1 MDEPESESPAS
12 ILASVRAQEAQFELL
27 SRALEEERRHVTAQ
41 LDRVWV
47 TPQEATTPLSN
58 GTLTR
63 RQQNGRVIHST
74 EGHRKKYPDTNS
86 AQDHSPFVYSPVRME
101 GHGLPADEN
110 YVLDD
115 EPSYLSYSMS
125 EEPRHTEIPIKP
137 SVGYSQTLDRPYR
150 DVVGGSG
157 AYTTVPRNYHFRG
170 PGTEPVQMI
179 PPSQHPGY
187 SSLSRPNNRYRT
199 VEPYRG
205 PGYGP
210 QPQVRGAGFGGSQS
224 DLLTARYGSE
234 DAYGLEDDRRSLGG
248 YVDGPDYSTTGRRA
262 ANGGDQRRRLRSYED
277 PLSDHYGSS
286 LPQSGSLSSLG
297 PAPLTVAPSG
307 PWRQPELP
315 EVLAMLSYTLDAVR
329 LNAAAYL
336 QHLSYRNEEVKK
348 EVCRLRGIPPLIS
361 LLEDPRAPVRLAA
374 CGALKN
380 LSYGPAKENKMAV
393 KNCDGV
399 PALARL
405 LRRRGE
411 GREGRDMAECVTGT
425 LWNLSSLDSIK
436 MELVDQALYTLTQ
449 EVLVPYSGWQKDG
462 GAVNAEEG
470 KSRHIEWEPALVNT
484 TGCLRNI
491 SSERS
496 EARRKMRE
504 CEGLVDSVVHILRSE
519 VGHGQAESKLVEN
532 VVCLLRNLSYHIH
545 REIPQAEK
553 YQENPQSVNSEPQN
567 PSCFGVRRGKGK
579 KTSED
584 PADTVDFPK
593 RTAPAVGYELLFQ
606 PEIVRL
612 YVSLVKLSSTPAVLE
627 AAAGAIQNLCA
638 GSWIYGR
645 CIRAAVRQEKGLS
658 SLADHLSHENERVVR
673 AVCGALRNLCG
684 DSRNRELI
692 GKHALSSLVA
702 RLPSSHSSAISEDTT
717 VAVLGTIQEVITGNL
732 EAAKKLR
739 ESQGIERLVLINKGG
754 GRSDRETR
762 AAGLCLQT
770 VWGFKELR
778 RPLEKEGWKKNDFQV
793 SLAGSKR
800 APGFDDSTLPL
811 IDRTQRND
819 KKTENVDI
827 PLNDIRPDPYSH
839 NGDHG
844 NRHLNRSVDLSELQP
859 LKERSLS
866 AGGSLDLGDAEDRP
880 V

>member
-63 RQQNGRVIHST
+63 FQQNRRVTDST
-74 EGHRKKYPDTNS
+74 EGQRKKYPDIK
-86 AQDHSPFVYSPVRME
+86 AIQDHSPCVYSSVRME
-101 GHGLPADEN
+101 NNGRTADEN

-115 EPSYLSYSMS
+115 EPLYLSYSMS
-125 EEPRHTEIPIKP
+125 EEPRHMDIPIKP

-150 DVVGGSG
+150 DAVVAGG

-170 PGTEPVQMI
+170 PGTEPLPVI
-179 PPSQHPGY
+179 LPPQHPGY
-187 SSLSRPNNRYRT
+187 SSLSRPNNRYHT
-199 VEPYRG
+199 LEPYRG

-248 YVDGPDYSTTGRRA
+248 YVDGPDYSTTGRRT
-262 ANGGDQRRRLRSYED
+262 ANGDQRRRLRSYED

-297 PAPLTVAPSG
+297 PASLTVAPSG

-380 LSYGPAKENKMAV
+380 LSYGPAKENKLAV

-399 PALARL
+399 PALARQ

-411 GREGRDMAECVTGT
+411 GQEGREMAECVTGT

-436 MELVDQALYTLTQ
+436 MELVDQALYTLIQ
-449 EVLVPYSGWQKDG
+449 EILVPYSGWQKDG

-470 KSRHIEWEPALVNT
+470 KTQHIEWEPALVNT

-504 CEGLVDSVVHILRSE
+504 SEGLVDSVVHILRSE
-519 VGHGQAESKLVEN
+519 VGHGQTDSKLVEN

-553 YQENPQSVNSEPQN
+553 YQENHLTENTEPQN

-579 KTSED
+579 KISD
-584 PADTVDFPK
+584 DSADSVEFPK
-593 RTAPAVGYELLFQ
+593 RTTPAVGYELLFQ
-606 PEIVRL
+606 PEMVRL
-612 YVSLVKLSSTPAVLE
+612 YVSLVKLSRTPAVLE

-638 GSWIYGR
+638 GCWIYGR

-658 SLADHLSHENERVVR
+658 SLADHLSHESERVVR
-673 AVCGALRNLCG
+673 AICGALRNLCG

-692 GKHALSSLVA
+692 GKHALSNLVA
-702 RLPSSHSSAISEDTT
+702 RLPSSQSPVVSEDTT
-717 VAVLGTIQEVITGNL
+717 VAILSTIQEVITGNL
-732 EAAKKLR
+732 EASKKLR

-754 GRSDRETR
+754 GRSDREIR
-762 AAGLCLQT
+762 GAGLCLQT

-778 RPLEKEGWKKNDFQV
+778 RPLEKEGWKRSDFQV
-793 SLAGSKR
+793 SFAGSKR

-811 IDRTQRND
+811 IDRAQR
-819 KKTENVDI
+819 I
-827 PLNDIRPDPYSH
+827 DPYSH

-844 NRHLNRSVDLSELQP
+844 SHHLNRSKNLSELEP
-859 LKERSLS
+859 LKARSLS
-866 AGGSLDLGDAEDRP
+866 AGGSLDLGDAEDQP

>member
-1 MDEPESESPAS
+1 MDEPESDSPAS

-27 SRALEEERRHVTAQ
+27 SRALEEERRHVSAQ

-47 TPQEATTPLSN
+47 TTQEAPPPLAN

-63 RQQNGRVIHST
+63 RQQDRPPVI
-74 EGHRKKYPDTNS
+74 
-86 AQDHSPFVYSPVRME
+86 YSSVRME
-101 GHGLPADEN
+101 GHQLLSDEGHI
-110 YVLDD
+110 LDD
-115 EPSYLSYSMS
+115 EPSYLSYSLPD
-125 EEPRHTEIPIKP
+125 EPRRADIPIKAA
-137 SVGYSQTLDRPYR
+137 VGYSQTLDRPYR
-150 DVVGGSG
+150 EGVGGVN

-170 PGTEPVQMI
+170 PGVEPVTVVQ
-179 PPSQHPGY
+179 PQNPGY
-187 SSLSRPNNRYRT
+187 SSLSRPNQRYRT
-199 VEPYRG
+199 MEPYRG

-210 QPQVRGAGFGGSQS
+210 QPQVRGGGFGGSQS
-224 DLLTARYGSE
+224 DLLAGRVYGSE
-234 DAYGLEDDRRSLGG
+234 DTYGIEDDRRSLGA
-248 YVDGPDYSTTGRRA
+248 YVDGPDYSTAGRS
-262 ANGGDQRRRLRSYED
+262 GDPRRRLRSYED
-277 PLSDHYGSS
+277 PLSDLFNSS
-286 LPQSGSLSSLG
+286 LPASGSLSSLG
-297 PAPLTVAPSG
+297 PPPMTLVPNSG
-307 PWRQPELP
+307 TWRQPELP

-361 LLEDPRAPVRLAA
+361 LLEDLRPAVRLAA

-380 LSYGPAKENKMAV
+380 LSYGPARENKMAV

-411 GREGRDMAECVTGT
+411 GREGRELAECVTGT

-436 MELVDQALYTLTQ
+436 MELVDQALNTLTQ
-449 EVLVPYSGWQKDG
+449 EVLVPHSGWKQDG
-462 GAVNAEEG
+462 IQDGDNG
-470 KSRHIEWEPALVNT
+470 KSRHVEWESALVNT

-504 CEGLVDSVVHILRSE
+504 CEGLVDSIVHILRSE
-519 VGHGQAESKLVEN
+519 VGHGQVDSKLVEN

-553 YQENPQSVNSEPQN
+553 YLETPQNITAEPQN

-579 KTSED
+579 KSLEETA
-584 PADTVDFPK
+584 ADTVDFPK
-593 RTAPAVGYELLFQ
+593 RTTPAQGYELLFQ
-606 PEIVRL
+606 PEILRL
-612 YVSLVKLSSTPAVLE
+612 YVSLVKLSHTPAILE
-627 AAAGAIQNLCA
+627 AAAGSLQNLCA
-638 GSWIYGR
+638 GNWTYGR

-658 SLADHLSHENERVVR
+658 SLADHLTHESERVVR

-684 DSRNRELI
+684 DNRNQELI
-692 GKHALSSLVA
+692 GKHALSSLIV
-702 RLPSSHSSAISEDTT
+702 RLPSSSPHLPALSEDTT
-717 VAVLGTIQEVITGNL
+717 VSILNTIQEVITGNL

-754 GRSDRETR
+754 GRSDREIR

-770 VWGFKELR
+770 VWGYKELR
-778 RPLEKEGWKKNDFQV
+778 RPLEKEGWKKTDFQV
-793 SLAGSKR
+793 SLTGTQR
-800 APGFDDSTLPL
+800 TQGYDDSTLPL
-811 IDRTQRND
+811 IDRSQKN
-819 KKTENVDI
+819 NQ
-827 PLNDIRPDPYSH
+827 YFH
-839 NGDHG
+839 NGD
-844 NRHLNRSVDLSELQP
+844 NSTRHLNRSGDVAELEP
-859 LKERSLS
+859 LKDRSLS
-866 AGGSLDLGDAEDRP
+866 AGGSLDLGDAEDQP

>member
-1 MDEPESESPAS
+1 MDESESPAS

-47 TPQEATTPLSN
+47 TPQEATSTIAN

-63 RQQNGRVIHST
+63 RQQNGRVVHPQ
-74 EGHRKKYPDTNS
+74 EGQRKKYTEIYTS
-86 AQDHSPFVYSPVRME
+86 QDHSPVYSPARMDNH
-101 GHGLPADEN
+101 GHLVDET
-110 YVLDD
+110 YPLDGD
-115 EPSYLSYSMS
+115 PSYLSYSIS
-125 EEPRHTEIPIKP
+125 DEPRHSDNPLKP
-137 SVGYSQTLDRPYR
+137 SVVYSQTLDRPYR
-150 DVVGGSG
+150 DVSGGVSS
-157 AYTTVPRNYHFRG
+157 YTTVPRNYHFRG
-170 PGTEPVQMI
+170 PGTESVQMVQ
-179 PPSQHPGY
+179 PQQHPGY

-199 VEPYRG
+199 VESYRG
-205 PGYGP
+205 PGYGA

-224 DLLTARYGSE
+224 DLLSVRYTSE
-234 DAYGLEDDRRSLGG
+234 DTYGLEDDRRSLGG
-248 YVDGPDYSTTGRRA
+248 YVDGPDYSTAGRR
-262 ANGGDQRRRLRSYED
+262 GPSTTDPRRRLRSYED

-297 PAPLTVAPSG
+297 PAPLTVVPSG

-336 QHLSYRNEEVKK
+336 QHLSYRNEDVKK

-361 LLEDPRAPVRLAA
+361 LLEDARAPVRLAA

-380 LSYGPAKENKMAV
+380 LSYGPARENKMAV

-405 LRRRGE
+405 LRRRGDGQE
-411 GREGRDMAECVTGT
+411 GREMAECVTGT

-449 EVLVPYSGWQKDG
+449 EILVPYSGWQKEG
-462 GAVNAEEG
+462 GAVNSEDG
-470 KSRHIEWEPALVNT
+470 KSQHIEWEPALINT

-504 CEGLVDSVVHILRSE
+504 CEGLVDSVVHVLRSE
-519 VGHGQAESKLVEN
+519 VGHGHVDSKLVEN
-532 VVCLLRNLSYHIH
+532 AVCLLRNLSYHIH

-553 YQENPQSVNSEPQN
+553 YQETPQATNTEPQN

-579 KTSED
+579 KTSEETPD
-584 PADTVDFPK
+584 SVDFPK
-593 RTAPAVGYELLFQ
+593 RTAPAKGYELLFQ
-606 PEIVRL
+606 PEVVRL
-612 YVSLVKLSSTPAVLE
+612 YISLVKLSNTPAILE

-638 GSWIYGR
+638 GNWTYGR
-645 CIRAAVRQEKGLS
+645 CIRAAVRLEKGLS
-658 SLADHLSHENERVVR
+658 SLADHLTHENERVVR

-684 DSRNRELI
+684 DNRNRELI

-702 RLPSSHSSAISEDTT
+702 RLPSSSPQLNKVSENTT

-754 GRSDRETR
+754 GRSDREIR

-770 VWGFKELR
+770 VWSFKELR
-778 RPLEKEGWKKNDFQV
+778 RPLEKEGWKKSDFQV
-793 SLAGSKR
+793 SFTGASQ
-800 APGFDDSTLPL
+800 PQQYDDSTLPL
-811 IDRTQRND
+811 IDRSQKID
-819 KKTENVDI
+819 KISEGVDI
-827 PLNDIRPDPYSH
+827 PMSDIRTEPF
-839 NGDHG
+839 NGG
-844 NRHLNRSVDLSELQP
+844 NNTRHLSRSGDLSELEP

-866 AGGSLDLGDAEDRP
+866 TGGSLDLGDAEDQP

>member
-1 MDEPESESPAS
+1 MDEPETDSPAS

-47 TPQEATTPLSN
+47 TPQDAASTLSN

-63 RQQNGRVIHST
+63 RQQNGRVVQPQ
-74 EGHRKKYPDTNS
+74 EGHWKNYS
-86 AQDHSPFVYSPVRME
+86 ELHSSQDRSPVYSPGRMDN
-101 GHGLPADEN
+101 HGRPDET
-110 YVLDD
+110 YPLDD
-115 EPSYLSYSMS
+115 DPSYMSYSMS
-125 EEPRHTEIPIKP
+125 EEPRHGEVPIKP

-150 DVVGGSG
+150 DIGGG
-157 AYTTVPRNYHFRG
+157 GVNAYTTVPRNYHFRG
-170 PGTEPVQMI
+170 PGAEPIQMVQ
-179 PPSQHPGY
+179 PQQHPGY

-210 QPQVRGAGFGGSQS
+210 QPQVRGPGFGGSQS
-224 DLLTARYGSE
+224 DLLSARYVSE

-248 YVDGPDYSTTGRRA
+248 YVDGPDYSTAGRRGP
-262 ANGGDQRRRLRSYED
+262 NGTDPRRRLRSYED
-277 PLSDHYGSS
+277 QLADHYGSS
-286 LPQSGSLSSLG
+286 LPPSGSLSSLG

-307 PWRQPELP
+307 PWRQPELS
-315 EVLAMLSYTLDAVR
+315 EVIAMLSYTLDAVR

-336 QHLSYRNEEVKK
+336 QHLSYRNEDVKK

-380 LSYGPAKENKMAV
+380 LSYGPARENKMAV

-399 PALARL
+399 PALGRL

-411 GREGRDMAECVTGT
+411 GREGREMAECVTGT

-449 EVLVPYSGWQKDG
+449 EILVPFSGWHKEG
-462 GAVNAEEG
+462 GAINSEDG
-470 KSRHIEWEPALVNT
+470 KSQHIEWEPALINT

-504 CEGLVDSVVHILRSE
+504 CEGLVDSVVYILRSE
-519 VGHGQAESKLVEN
+519 VGHGQVDSKLVEN
-532 VVCLLRNLSYHIH
+532 SVCLLRNLSYHIH

-553 YQENPQSVNSEPQN
+553 YQENPQTTTAEQQN
-567 PSCFGVRRGKGK
+567 PSCFGVRRGK
-579 KTSED
+579 KTSSEET
-584 PADTVDFPK
+584 ADTVDFPK
-593 RTAPAVGYELLFQ
+593 RTTPAQGYELLFQ

-612 YVSLVKLSSTPAVLE
+612 YVSLVKLSRTPTVLE
-627 AAAGAIQNLCA
+627 AAAGALQNLCA
-638 GSWIYGR
+638 GNWTYGR

-658 SLADHLSHENERVVR
+658 SLADHLTHENERVVR

-684 DSRNRELI
+684 DNRNRELI

-702 RLPSSHSSAISEDTT
+702 RLPSSSPQAPTVSEETT
-717 VAVLGTIQEVITGNL
+717 VAILGTIQEVITGNL

-754 GRSDRETR
+754 GRSEREIR
-762 AAGLCLQT
+762 AAGFCLQT
-770 VWGFKELR
+770 IWGFKELR
-778 RPLEKEGWKKNDFQV
+778 RPLEKEGWKKSDFQV
-793 SLAGSKR
+793 SLTGPVRSQAY
-800 APGFDDSTLPL
+800 DDSTLPL
-811 IDRTQRND
+811 IDRSQRND
-819 KKTENVDI
+819 KDKGIDI
-827 PLNDIRPDPYSH
+827 PMNDIRSEPYPH
-839 NGDHG
+839 NGD
-844 NRHLNRSVDLSELQP
+844 NSTRHLNPSGDLSELEP

-866 AGGSLDLGDAEDRP
+866 AEGSLDLGDVEDQP

>member
-63 RQQNGRVIHST
+63 RQQNGRIVHSV
-74 EGHRKKYPDTNS
+74 EGQKKKYPNINS
-86 AQDHSPFVYSPVRME
+86 TKDHSPFVYSPVRME

-110 YVLDD
+110 YGLDD
-115 EPSYLSYSMS
+115 EHSYLSYNMS
-125 EEPRHTEIPIKP
+125 EDPRHVDIPIKP

-150 DVVGGSG
+150 DVVGGNG

-170 PGTEPVQMI
+170 PGTEPMQMI

-187 SSLSRPNNRYRT
+187 SSLSRPNNRYRP

-224 DLLTARYGSE
+224 DLLNVRYGSE

-248 YVDGPDYSTTGRRA
+248 YVDGPDYSTAGRRA
-262 ANGGDQRRRLRSYED
+262 ANGVDPRRRLRSYED

-286 LPQSGSLSSLG
+286 LPQSVSLSSLG

-380 LSYGPAKENKMAV
+380 LSYGPARENKLAV

-399 PALARL
+399 PALGRL

-411 GREGRDMAECVTGT
+411 GREGREMAECVTGT

-449 EVLVPYSGWQKDG
+449 EILVPYSGWQRDG
-462 GAVNAEEG
+462 EAGNTEEG
-470 KSRHIEWEPALVNT
+470 KSQHIDWEPALVNT

-519 VGHGQAESKLVEN
+519 VGHGQADSKLVEN

-553 YQENPQSVNSEPQN
+553 YLENPPTGNTEAQN

-579 KTSED
+579 KASED

-593 RTAPAVGYELLFQ
+593 RTTQAVGFELLFQ

-612 YVSLVKLSSTPAVLE
+612 YVSLVKLSRTPAVLE

-638 GSWIYGR
+638 GSWTYGR

-658 SLADHLSHENERVVR
+658 SLADHLTHESERVVR
-673 AVCGALRNLCG
+673 AICGALRNLCG
-684 DSRNRELI
+684 DGRNRELI

-702 RLPSSHSSAISEDTT
+702 RLPSSQSPMVSEDTT
-717 VAVLGTIQEVITGNL
+717 VAILSTIQEVLTGNL

-739 ESQGIERLVLINKGG
+739 ESQGIERLGLINKGG
-754 GRSDRETR
+754 GRSEREIR

-778 RPLEKEGWKKNDFQV
+778 RPLEKEGWKKSDFQV
-793 SLAGSKR
+793 SLAGSKQ

-811 IDRTQRND
+811 IERTQRND
-819 KKTENVDI
+819 KKMENVDI
-827 PLNDIRPDPYSH
+827 PLNDLRPDPYSH

-844 NRHLNRSVDLSELQP
+844 ARHLNRSGDLSELEP
-859 LKERSLS
+859 LK
-866 AGGSLDLGDAEDRP
+866 GDTRG
-880 V
+880 

>member
-47 TPQEATTPLSN
+47 TPQEAAATLSN
-58 GTLTR
+58 GTLTC
-63 RQQNGRVIHST
+63 RQQNGRVFPST
-74 EGHRKKYPDTNS
+74 EGQRKKYPDINS
-86 AQDHSPFVYSPVRME
+86 TQDHSPFVYSPVRME
-101 GHGLPADEN
+101 GRGLPADDS
-110 YVLDD
+110 YILDD

-125 EEPRHTEIPIKP
+125 EEPRHTDIPIKP
-137 SVGYSQTLDRPYR
+137 AVGYSQTLDRPYR
-150 DVVGGSG
+150 DIMGSGG

-179 PPSQHPGY
+179 PSTQHPGY

-224 DLLTARYGSE
+224 DLLTPRYGSE
-234 DAYGLEDDRRSLGG
+234 DVYGLEEDRRSLGG
-248 YVDGPDYSTTGRRA
+248 YVDGLDYSTTGRRA

-411 GREGRDMAECVTGT
+411 GRDGREMAECVTGT

-449 EVLVPYSGWQKDG
+449 EILVPYSGWQKDSG
-462 GAVNAEEG
+462 VMNADEG
-470 KSRHIEWEPALVNT
+470 KSRHVEWEPALVNT

-504 CEGLVDSVVHILRSE
+504 CEGLVDSVVHILHSE
-519 VGHGQAESKLVEN
+519 VGHGQADSKLVEN

-553 YQENPQSVNSEPQN
+553 YQESPQTVNAEPQN

-579 KTSED
+579 KASED
-584 PADTVDFPK
+584 SADTVDFPK

-612 YVSLVKLSSTPAVLE
+612 YVSLVKLSRTPAVME

-638 GSWIYGR
+638 GSWTYGR

-658 SLADHLSHENERVVR
+658 SLADHLTHESERVVR
-673 AVCGALRNLCG
+673 AICGALRNLCG

-702 RLPSSHSSAISEDTT
+702 RLPSTQSATVSEDTT
-717 VAVLGTIQEVITGNL
+717 VTILSTIQEVITGNL
-732 EAAKKLR
+732 EASKKLR

-754 GRSDRETR
+754 GRSDREIR

-778 RPLEKEGWKKNDFQV
+778 RPLEKEGWKKSDFQV

-800 APGFDDSTLPL
+800 ASEFDDSTLPL
-811 IDRTQRND
+811 IERSQRND
-819 KKTENVDI
+819 KKTENADI
-827 PLNDIRPDPYSH
+827 PLNDIRPEPYSH

-844 NRHLNRSVDLSELQP
+844 ARHHLGDLSELEP
-859 LKERSLS
+859 LKERSHS
-866 AGGSLDLGDAEDRP
+866 AGGSLDLGDAEDQP

>member
-74 EGHRKKYPDTNS
+74 EGQRKKYSDINS
-86 AQDHSPFVYSPVRME
+86 TQDHSSFVYSPVRME
-101 GHGLPADEN
+101 GHGLPADES

-125 EEPRHTEIPIKP
+125 EESRHTDIPIKP

-150 DVVGGSG
+150 DIVGSAG

-170 PGTEPVQMI
+170 PGSEAVQMI
-179 PPSQHPGY
+179 PPPQHPGY

-210 QPQVRGAGFGGSQS
+210 QPQVRGAGGSQS
-224 DLLTARYGSE
+224 DLLAVRYGSE
-234 DAYGLEDDRRSLGG
+234 DAYGMEEDRRSLGG

-262 ANGGDQRRRLRSYED
+262 VNGDQRRRLRSYED
-277 PLSDHYGSS
+277 PLADHYNSS

-336 QHLSYRNEEVKK
+336 QHLSYRNEDVKR

-380 LSYGPAKENKMAV
+380 LSYGPAKENKLAV

-405 LRRRGE
+405 LRRRAD
-411 GREGRDMAECVTGT
+411 GREGREMAECVTGT

-436 MELVDQALYTLTQ
+436 MELVDQALNTLTQ
-449 EVLVPYSGWQKDG
+449 EILVAYSGWHRDG
-462 GAVNAEEG
+462 SMNAEEG

-519 VGHGQAESKLVEN
+519 VGHGQADSKLVEN

-553 YQENPQSVNSEPQN
+553 YQENPQTANTEPQN

-579 KTSED
+579 KTSEE

-593 RTAPAVGYELLFQ
+593 RTTPAVGYELLFQ

-612 YVSLVKLSSTPAVLE
+612 YVSLVKLSRTPAVLE

-658 SLADHLSHENERVVR
+658 SLADHLNHESERVVR
-673 AVCGALRNLCG
+673 AICGALRNLCG

-692 GKHALSSLVA
+692 GKHALTSLVS
-702 RLPSSHSSAISEDTT
+702 RLPSSKSSAVSEDTT

-754 GRSDRETR
+754 ERSDREIR
-762 AAGLCLQT
+762 SAGLCLQT

-778 RPLEKEGWKKNDFQV
+778 RPLEKEGWKKSDFQV
-793 SLAGSKR
+793 STPGSKR
-800 APGFDDSTLPL
+800 AQGFDDSTLPL
-811 IDRTQRND
+811 IDRNQRN
-819 KKTENVDI
+819 
-827 PLNDIRPDPYSH
+827 DPYSH

-844 NRHLNRSVDLSELQP
+844 SRHLHRSGDLSELEP

-866 AGGSLDLGDAEDRP
+866 AGGSLNLGDVEDRP

>member
-1 MDEPESESPAS
+1 MDEPESDSPAS

-47 TPQEATTPLSN
+47 TPQEPTPPIAN

-63 RQQNGRVIHST
+63 RQQDR
-74 EGHRKKYPDTNS
+74 
-86 AQDHSPFVYSPVRME
+86 SPVVYSPIRME
-101 GHGLPADEN
+101 GHQLLPADES
-110 YVLDD
+110 YALDED
-115 EPSYLSYSMS
+115 HSYLSYSMS
-125 EEPRHTEIPIKP
+125 DDPRSGDIAIKP

-150 DVVGGSG
+150 DPVGGGG

-170 PGTEPVQMI
+170 PGAEPMQMI
-179 PPSQHPGY
+179 PPQQHPGY
-187 SSLSRPNNRYRT
+187 SSLSRPNQRYRT
-199 VEPYRG
+199 VEPYRA

-210 QPQVRGAGFGGSQS
+210 QPQVRGGGFGGSQS
-224 DLLTARYGSE
+224 DLLAGRGYGSE
-234 DAYGLEDDRRSLGG
+234 DAYGMEDDRRSLGG
-248 YVDGPDYSTTGRRA
+248 YVDGPDYSTMGRRG
-262 ANGGDQRRRLRSYED
+262 ANGGDPRRRLRSYED
-277 PLSDHYGSS
+277 PLSDHYGST
-286 LPQSGSLSSLG
+286 LPASGSLSSLG
-297 PAPLTVAPSG
+297 PAPLGLAPSSG
-307 PWRQPELP
+307 TWRQPELP
-315 EVLAMLSYTLDAVR
+315 EVIAMLSYTLDAVR

-336 QHLSYRNEEVKK
+336 QHLSYRNEDVKK

-399 PALARL
+399 PALGRL

-411 GREGRDMAECVTGT
+411 GREGREMAECVTGT

-436 MELVDQALYTLTQ
+436 MELVDQALNTLTQ
-449 EVLVPYSGWQKDG
+449 EILVPHSGWQRDG
-462 GAVNAEEG
+462 GVQDGEEG
-470 KSRHIEWEPALVNT
+470 KPRNIEWEQALVNT

-504 CEGLVDSVVHILRSE
+504 CEGLVDSVVYILRSE
-519 VGHGQAESKLVEN
+519 ISNKQVDRKLVEN

-553 YQENPQSVNSEPQN
+553 YQEAPQN
-567 PSCFGVRRGKGK
+567 NTAEPRNQSCFGVRRGKGK
-579 KTSED
+579 KTSEENS
-584 PADTVDFPK
+584 ADAVDFPK
-593 RTAPAVGYELLFQ
+593 RTAPAQGYELLFQ
-606 PEIVRL
+606 PELVQL
-612 YVSLVKLSSTPAVLE
+612 YVSLVKSSRTEAVLE
-627 AAAGAIQNLCA
+627 AAAGALQNLCA
-638 GSWIYGR
+638 GNWTYGR

-658 SLADHLSHENERVVR
+658 LLADHLNNKSERVVR

-684 DSRNRELI
+684 DSRNKELI
-692 GKHALSSLVA
+692 GKHALNSLVA
-702 RLPSSHSSAISEDTT
+702 QLPSSSSQYVLSEDTT
-717 VAVLGTIQEVITGNL
+717 VAILGVIQEVITGNL

-754 GRSDRETR
+754 GRSDREIR

-770 VWGFKELR
+770 VWGYKDLR
-778 RPLEKEGWKKNDFQV
+778 RPLEKEGWKKTDFQV
-793 SLAGSKR
+793 SLAGTTR
-800 APGFDDSTLPL
+800 AQGYDDSTLPL
-811 IDRTQRND
+811 IDRNQKND
-819 KKTENVDI
+819 KKSGSMDI
-827 PLNDIRPDPYSH
+827 PLNDIRTDPYSH
-839 NGDHG
+839 NGDSST
-844 NRHLNRSVDLSELQP
+844 RHLNRSGDLSELEP

-866 AGGSLDLGDAEDRP
+866 AAGSLDLGDAEDQP

>member
-74 EGHRKKYPDTNS
+74 EGQRKKYSDINS
-86 AQDHSPFVYSPVRME
+86 TQDHSSFVYSPVRME
-101 GHGLPADEN
+101 GHGLPADES

-125 EEPRHTEIPIKP
+125 EESRHTDIPIKP

-150 DVVGGSG
+150 DIVGSAG

-170 PGTEPVQMI
+170 PGTEAVQMI
-179 PPSQHPGY
+179 PPPQHPGY

-210 QPQVRGAGFGGSQS
+210 QPQVRGAGGSQS
-224 DLLTARYGSE
+224 DLLAVRYGSE
-234 DAYGLEDDRRSLGG
+234 DAYGMEEDRRSLGG

-262 ANGGDQRRRLRSYED
+262 VNGDQRRRLRSYED
-277 PLSDHYGSS
+277 PLADHYNSS

-336 QHLSYRNEEVKK
+336 QHLSYRNEDVKR

-380 LSYGPAKENKMAV
+380 LSYGPAKENKLAV

-405 LRRRGE
+405 LRRRAD
-411 GREGRDMAECVTGT
+411 GREGREMAECVTGT

-436 MELVDQALYTLTQ
+436 MELVDQALNTLTQ
-449 EVLVPYSGWQKDG
+449 EILVAYSGWHRDG
-462 GAVNAEEG
+462 SMNAEEG

-519 VGHGQAESKLVEN
+519 VGHGQADSKLVEN

-553 YQENPQSVNSEPQN
+553 YQENPQTANTEPQN

-579 KTSED
+579 KTSEE

-593 RTAPAVGYELLFQ
+593 RTTPAVGYELLFQ

-612 YVSLVKLSSTPAVLE
+612 YVSLVKLSRTPAVLE

-658 SLADHLSHENERVVR
+658 SLADHLNHESERVVR
-673 AVCGALRNLCG
+673 AICGALRNLCG

-692 GKHALSSLVA
+692 GKHALTSLVS
-702 RLPSSHSSAISEDTT
+702 RLPSSKSSAVSEDTT

-754 GRSDRETR
+754 ERSDREIR
-762 AAGLCLQT
+762 SAGLCLQT

-778 RPLEKEGWKKNDFQV
+778 RPLEKEGWKKSDFQV
-793 SLAGSKR
+793 STPGSKR
-800 APGFDDSTLPL
+800 AQGFDDSTLPL
-811 IDRTQRND
+811 IDRNQRND
-819 KKTENVDI
+819 KKMESVDI
-827 PLNDIRPDPYSH
+827 PLNDIRSDPYSH

-844 NRHLNRSVDLSELQP
+844 SRHLHRSGDLSELEP

-866 AGGSLDLGDAEDRP
+866 AGGSLNLGDVEDRP

>member
-63 RQQNGRVIHST
+63 RQQNGQVIHST
-74 EGHRKKYPDTNS
+74 EGQRKIYPTVNS
-86 AQDHSPFVYSPVRME
+86 TQDHSPFVYSPVRME

-125 EEPRHTEIPIKP
+125 EDPRHTDIPIKLP
-137 SVGYSQTLDRPYR
+137 VGYSQTLDRPYR
-150 DVVGGSG
+150 DAVGGGG

-170 PGTEPVQMI
+170 PGTEQVQMI
-179 PPSQHPGY
+179 PPAQHPGY

-205 PGYGP
+205 PGYGA

-224 DLLTARYGSE
+224 DLLNARYGSE

-248 YVDGPDYSTTGRRA
+248 YVDGPDYSTAGRRA

-297 PAPLTVAPSG
+297 PAPLTLAPSG

-411 GREGRDMAECVTGT
+411 GREGRELAECVTG
-425 LWNLSSLDSIK
+425 
-436 MELVDQALYTLTQ
+436 EL
-449 EVLVPYSGWQKDG
+449 
-462 GAVNAEEG
+462 
-470 KSRHIEWEPALVNT
+470 
-484 TGCLRNI
+484 NI

-519 VGHGQAESKLVEN
+519 VGHGQADSKLVEN

-545 REIPQAEK
+545 REIPQADK
-553 YQENPQSVNSEPQN
+553 YQEIPQTVNNEPQN
-567 PSCFGVRRGKGK
+567 PSCFGARRGKVK

-584 PADTVDFPK
+584 TADTVEFPK
-593 RTAPAVGYELLFQ
+593 RTTPAVGYELLFQ

-612 YVSLVKLSSTPAVLE
+612 YVSLVKLSRTPAVLE
-627 AAAGAIQNLCA
+627 AAAGALQNLCA
-638 GSWIYGR
+638 GCWIYGR
-645 CIRAAVRQEKGLS
+645 SIRAAVRQEKGLS
-658 SLADHLSHENERVVR
+658 SLADHLTHESERVVR
-673 AVCGALRNLCG
+673 AICGALRNLCG
-684 DSRNRELI
+684 DNRNRELI

-702 RLPSSHSSAISEDTT
+702 RLPGPQSPIAADDTT
-717 VAVLGTIQEVITGNL
+717 VAILSTIQEVITNNL

-754 GRSDRETR
+754 GHSDREIR

-778 RPLEKEGWKKNDFQV
+778 RPLEKEGWKKSDFQV
-793 SLAGSKR
+793 SQAGPKR

-811 IDRTQRND
+811 IERTQRND
-819 KKTENVDI
+819 KKENVNI
-827 PLNDIRPDPYSH
+827 PMNDIRPDTYSH

-844 NRHLNRSVDLSELQP
+844 SRLLNRSGDLSELEP

-866 AGGSLDLGDAEDRP
+866 AGGSLDLGDAEDRQ

>member
-1 MDEPESESPAS
+1 
-12 ILASVRAQEAQFELL
+12 
-27 SRALEEERRHVTAQ
+27 
-41 LDRVWV
+41 
-47 TPQEATTPLSN
+47 
-58 GTLTR
+58 
-63 RQQNGRVIHST
+63 
-74 EGHRKKYPDTNS
+74 
-86 AQDHSPFVYSPVRME
+86 ME
-101 GHGLPADEN
+101 GRGLPADDS
-110 YVLDD
+110 YILDD

-125 EEPRHTEIPIKP
+125 EEPRHTDIPIKP
-137 SVGYSQTLDRPYR
+137 AVGYSQTLDRPYR
-150 DVVGGSG
+150 DIMGSGG

-179 PPSQHPGY
+179 PSTQHPGY

-224 DLLTARYGSE
+224 DLLTPRYGSE
-234 DAYGLEDDRRSLGG
+234 DVYGLEEDRRSLGG
-248 YVDGPDYSTTGRRA
+248 YVDGLDYSTTGRRA

-411 GREGRDMAECVTGT
+411 GRDGREMAECVTGT

-449 EVLVPYSGWQKDG
+449 EILVPYSGWQKDSG
-462 GAVNAEEG
+462 VMNADEG
-470 KSRHIEWEPALVNT
+470 KSRHVEWEPALVNT

-504 CEGLVDSVVHILRSE
+504 CEGLVDSVVHILHSE
-519 VGHGQAESKLVEN
+519 VGHGQADSKLVEN

-553 YQENPQSVNSEPQN
+553 YQESPQTVNAEPQN

-579 KTSED
+579 KASED
-584 PADTVDFPK
+584 SADTVDFPK

-612 YVSLVKLSSTPAVLE
+612 YVSLVKLSRTPAVME

-638 GSWIYGR
+638 GSWTYGR

-658 SLADHLSHENERVVR
+658 SLADHLTHESERVVR
-673 AVCGALRNLCG
+673 AICGALRNLCG

-702 RLPSSHSSAISEDTT
+702 RLPSTQSATVSEDTT
-717 VAVLGTIQEVITGNL
+717 VTILSTIQEVITGNL
-732 EAAKKLR
+732 EASKKLR

-754 GRSDRETR
+754 GRSDREIR

-778 RPLEKEGWKKNDFQV
+778 RPLEKEGWKKSDFQV

-800 APGFDDSTLPL
+800 ASEFDDSTLPL
-811 IDRTQRND
+811 IERSQKND
-819 KKTENVDI
+819 KKTENADI
-827 PLNDIRPDPYSH
+827 PLNDIRPEPYSH

-844 NRHLNRSVDLSELQP
+844 ARHHLGDLSELEP
-859 LKERSLS
+859 LKVSEASCAKSFLPAVLRPLTLSHCSSLFCFYFF
-866 AGGSLDLGDAEDRP
+866 LP
-880 V
+880 TF

>member
-1 MDEPESESPAS
+1 MDEPESDSPAS

-47 TPQEATTPLSN
+47 TPQEPPSQMAN

-63 RQQNGRVIHST
+63 RQQDRPPV
-74 EGHRKKYPDTNS
+74 
-86 AQDHSPFVYSPVRME
+86 VYSPNRME
-101 GHGLPADEN
+101 SHLLPADDS

-115 EPSYLSYSMS
+115 DPSYLSYMS
-125 EEPRHTEIPIKP
+125 DEHRSVDIPIKP
-137 SVGYSQTLDRPYR
+137 SIGYSQTLDRPYR
-150 DVVGGSG
+150 DAVGVGG

-170 PGTEPVQMI
+170 PGAEPMQMI
-179 PPSQHPGY
+179 PASQHPGY
-187 SSLSRPNNRYRT
+187 SSLSRPNQRYRT

-210 QPQVRGAGFGGSQS
+210 QPQVRGGGFGGSQS
-224 DLLTARYGSE
+224 DLLAGRGYGSE

-248 YVDGPDYSTTGRRA
+248 YVDGPDYSTAGRRG
-262 ANGGDQRRRLRSYED
+262 ANGGDPRRRLRSYED
-277 PLSDHYGSS
+277 PLADHYGST
-286 LPQSGSLSSLG
+286 LPTSGSLSSLG
-297 PAPLTVAPSG
+297 PAPMTLAPNSG
-307 PWRQPELP
+307 TWRQPELP

-336 QHLSYRNEEVKK
+336 QHLSYRNEDVKK

-380 LSYGPAKENKMAV
+380 LSYGPAKENKLAV

-399 PALARL
+399 PALGRL

-411 GREGRDMAECVTGT
+411 GREGREMAECVTGT

-449 EVLVPYSGWQKDG
+449 EILVPHSGWQRDG
-462 GAVNAEEG
+462 GVPDGEEG
-470 KSRHIEWEPALVNT
+470 KPKNIEWEQALVNT

-519 VGHGQAESKLVEN
+519 ISNKQVDRKLVEN

-553 YQENPQSVNSEPQN
+553 YQETPQNSTAEPQN
-567 PSCFGVRRGKGK
+567 QSCFGVRRGKGK
-579 KTSED
+579 KNSEETA
-584 PADTVDFPK
+584 ADTVDFPK
-593 RTAPAVGYELLFQ
+593 RAAPAQGYELLFQ
-606 PEIVRL
+606 HELVQL
-612 YVSLVKLSSTPAVLE
+612 YVYLVKFSHTEAVLE
-627 AAAGAIQNLCA
+627 AAAGALQNLCA
-638 GSWIYGR
+638 GNWTYGR

-658 SLADHLSHENERVVR
+658 LLADHLNHKSERVVR

-684 DSRNRELI
+684 DSRNKELI
-692 GKHALSSLVA
+692 GKHALNSLVA
-702 RLPSSHSSAISEDTT
+702 RLPSSSPQSPGLSEETAIAILSI
-717 VAVLGTIQEVITGNL
+717 IQEVITGNV
-732 EAAKKLR
+732 EAAKRLR

-754 GRSDRETR
+754 GRSDREIR

-770 VWGFKELR
+770 IWGYKDLR
-778 RPLEKEGWKKNDFQV
+778 RPLEKEGWKKTDFQV
-793 SLAGSKR
+793 SV
-800 APGFDDSTLPL
+800 PGPPRTQGYDDSTLPL
-811 IDRTQRND
+811 IDRNQRND
-819 KKTENVDI
+819 KKAESVDI
-827 PLNDIRPDPYSH
+827 PLNDIRTDPYSH
-839 NGDHG
+839 NGDSST
-844 NRHLNRSVDLSELQP
+844 RHLNRSGDLSELEP
-859 LKERSLS
+859 LKDRSLS
-866 AGGSLDLGDAEDRP
+866 AGGSLDLGDAEDQP

>member
-47 TPQEATTPLSN
+47 TPQEAATTLSN

-74 EGHRKKYPDTNS
+74 EGQRKKYPDINS
-86 AQDHSPFVYSPVRME
+86 TQDHSPFVYSPVRME

-125 EEPRHTEIPIKP
+125 EESRHMDIPIKP

-150 DVVGGSG
+150 DVVSGGG

-170 PGTEPVQMI
+170 PGTEPVQLI
-179 PPSQHPGY
+179 PPTQHPGY

-262 ANGGDQRRRLRSYED
+262 ANGGDQRLRLRSYED

-411 GREGRDMAECVTGT
+411 GQEGRDMAECVTGT

-449 EVLVPYSGWQKDG
+449 EILVPYSGWQRDS
-462 GAVNAEEG
+462 GAVNSEEG
-470 KSRHIEWEPALVNT
+470 KSRHVEWEPALVNT

-519 VGHGQAESKLVEN
+519 VGHGQADSKLVEN

-553 YQENPQSVNSEPQN
+553 YQENPQTVNTEPQN

-579 KTSED
+579 KASED

-593 RTAPAVGYELLFQ
+593 RTTPAVGYELLFQ

-612 YVSLVKLSSTPAVLE
+612 YVSLVKLSRTPAVLE

-638 GSWIYGR
+638 GCWIYGR

-658 SLADHLSHENERVVR
+658 SLADHLTHESERVVR

-702 RLPSSHSSAISEDTT
+702 RLPSSQSSVVSEDTT
-717 VAVLGTIQEVITGNL
+717 VAILGTIQEVITGNL

-754 GRSDRETR
+754 GRSDREIR

-778 RPLEKEGWKKNDFQV
+778 RPLEKEGWKKSDFQV
-793 SLAGSKR
+793 SLANSKR

-811 IDRTQRND
+811 IERNQRND
-819 KKTENVDI
+819 KKAENVDI
-827 PLNDIRPDPYSH
+827 PLNDIRQEPYSH

-844 NRHLNRSVDLSELQP
+844 TRHLNRSADLSELQP
-859 LKERSLS
+859 LK
-866 AGGSLDLGDAEDRP
+866 GDTRG
-880 V
+880 

>member
-1 MDEPESESPAS
+1 MDEPETDSPAS

-47 TPQEATTPLSN
+47 TPQETVPTLAN

-63 RQQNGRVIHST
+63 RQQNGRIVHPQ
-74 EGHRKKYPDTNS
+74 EGQRKKYPDITPS
-86 AQDHSPFVYSPVRME
+86 QDRSPVYSPIRMDS
-101 GHGLPADEN
+101 HGPPADET
-110 YVLDD
+110 YPLEDD
-115 EPSYLSYSMS
+115 PSYLSYSMS
-125 EEPRHTEIPIKP
+125 DDPRHIEIPIKP

-150 DVVGGSG
+150 DGPGGGVG

-170 PGTEPVQMI
+170 PGTEPMPMI
-179 PPSQHPGY
+179 PPQQLPGY
-187 SSLSRPNNRYRT
+187 SSLSRPNQRYRT

-224 DLLTARYGSE
+224 DLLSARYASE
-234 DAYGLEDDRRSLGG
+234 DGYGLEEDRRSLGG
-248 YVDGPDYSTTGRRA
+248 YVDGPSYATTGRRGP
-262 ANGGDQRRRLRSYED
+262 NGTDPRRRLRSYED
-277 PLSDHYGSS
+277 QLADHYGS
-286 LPQSGSLSSLG
+286 LPPSGSLSSLG

-348 EVCRLRGIPPLIS
+348 EVCRLRGIPPLIG

-380 LSYGPAKENKMAV
+380 LSYGPARENKLAI

-399 PALARL
+399 TSLAKL
-405 LRRRGE
+405 LRRRGD
-411 GREGRDMAECVTGT
+411 GREGREMAECVTGT

-449 EVLVPYSGWQKDG
+449 DILVPFSGWQKDCI
-462 GAVNAEEG
+462 VNAEDG
-470 KSRHIEWEPALVNT
+470 KSQHIEWEPALINT

-519 VGHGQAESKLVEN
+519 VGHGQVDSKLVEN
-532 VVCLLRNLSYHIH
+532 AVCLLRNLSYHIH

-553 YQENPQSVNSEPQN
+553 YKPQTTNTEPQN
-567 PSCFGVRRGKGK
+567 PSCFGARRGKGK
-579 KTSED
+579 KASEEA
-584 PADTVDFPK
+584 ADTVDFPK
-593 RTAPAVGYELLFQ
+593 RETPAQGYELLFQ

-612 YVSLVKLSSTPAVLE
+612 YIPLVKRSHTPAILE

-638 GSWIYGR
+638 GNWTYGQY
-645 CIRAAVRQEKGLS
+645 IRAAVRQEKGLS
-658 SLADHLSHENERVVR
+658 SLADHLTDENERVVR

-692 GKHALSSLVA
+692 GKHAVNSLVS
-702 RLPSSHSSAISEDTT
+702 RLPSSSSQSPTISEDTT
-717 VAVLGTIQEVITGNL
+717 VAILSTIQEVIIDNL
-732 EAAKKLR
+732 EVAKKLR
-739 ESQGIERLVLINKGG
+739 ESQGIERLVLINKGRA
-754 GRSDRETR
+754 RSDREIR
-762 AAGLCLQT
+762 AAGICLQT
-770 VWGFKELR
+770 IWGFKELR
-778 RPLEKEGWKKNDFQV
+778 RPLEKDGWKKSDFQV
-793 SLAGSKR
+793 SLTGPTR
-800 APGFDDSTLPL
+800 PQTYDDSTLPL
-811 IDRTQRND
+811 IDRNQKND
-819 KKTENVDI
+819 KRSEDI
-827 PLNDIRPDPYSH
+827 PLNDIRTEPYAH
-839 NGDHG
+839 NGD
-844 NRHLNRSVDLSELQP
+844 NSTRHLNRSADLSELEP
-859 LKERSLS
+859 LKGNIR
-866 AGGSLDLGDAEDRP
+866 A
-880 V
+880 

>member
-1 MDEPESESPAS
+1 MDEPESDSPAS
-12 ILASVRAQEAQFELL
+12 ILASVRAQEAQFEML
-27 SRALEEERRHVTAQ
+27 SRALEEERRHVSAQ

-47 TPQEATTPLSN
+47 TPQEAPPPLPN

-63 RQQNGRVIHST
+63 RQQNGRVTHPP
-74 EGHRKKYPDTNS
+74 EGQRKKYPELNGV
-86 AQDHSPFVYSPVRME
+86 QERNPIIYSPVRME
-101 GHGLPADEN
+101 GHQLPAEES

-115 EPSYLSYSMS
+115 EPSYLSYSIS
-125 EEPRHTEIPIKP
+125 DEPHRTEIPVKQT
-137 SVGYSQTLDRPYR
+137 VGYSQTLDRPYR
-150 DVVGGSG
+150 DAVGVN

-170 PGTEPVQMI
+170 PGAEPMPMI
-179 PPSQHPGY
+179 QPQHPGY
-187 SSLSRPNNRYRT
+187 SSLSRPNQRYRT
-199 VEPYRG
+199 AEPYRA

-210 QPQVRGAGFGGSQS
+210 QPQVRGGGFGGSQS
-224 DLLTARYGSE
+224 DLLAGRGYGSE
-234 DAYGLEDDRRSLGG
+234 DAYGMEDDRRSLGG
-248 YVDGPDYSTTGRRA
+248 YVDGPDYSTAGRRG
-262 ANGGDQRRRLRSYED
+262 ANGGDPRRRLRSYED
-277 PLSDHYGSS
+277 PLSEHFGSA
-286 LPQSGSLSSLG
+286 LHASGSLSSLG
-297 PAPLTVAPSG
+297 PPPMTLAPSG
-307 PWRQPELP
+307 GTWRQPELP

-361 LLEDPRAPVRLAA
+361 LLEDPRPAVRIAA

-380 LSYGPAKENKMAV
+380 LSYGPARENKMAV

-405 LRRRGE
+405 LRRRGDGQE
-411 GREGRDMAECVTGT
+411 GKEMAECVTGT

-449 EVLVPYSGWQKDG
+449 EILVPHSGWKRDG
-462 GAVNAEEG
+462 GAQDGEDA
-470 KSRHIEWEPALVNT
+470 KPRHVEWEPALVNT

-519 VGHGQAESKLVEN
+519 VSQGQVDSKLVEN

-553 YQENPQSVNSEPQN
+553 YQETPQSSAVEQQN

-579 KTSED
+579 KPSDETA
-584 PADTVDFPK
+584 ADTVDFPK
-593 RTAPAVGYELLFQ
+593 RTTPAQGYELLFQ
-606 PEIVRL
+606 PELVRL
-612 YVSLVKLSSTPAVLE
+612 YVSLVKLSRTPAVLE

-638 GSWIYGR
+638 GSWTYGR
-645 CIRAAVRQEKGLS
+645 CIRAAVRQDKGLS
-658 SLADHLSHENERVVR
+658 SLADHLTHESERVVR

-692 GKHALSSLVA
+692 GKHALSSLVV
-702 RLPSSHSSAISEDTT
+702 RLPSSPQSPVLSEETTISI
-717 VAVLGTIQEVITGNL
+717 LSTIQEVITGNL

-754 GRSDRETR
+754 GRSDREIR
-762 AAGLCLQT
+762 AAGLCLQA
-770 VWGFKELR
+770 VWGYKELR
-778 RPLEKEGWKKNDFQV
+778 RPLEKEGWKKSDFQV
-793 SLAGSKR
+793 SLTGTAR
-800 APGFDDSTLPL
+800 PAAYDDSTLPL
-811 IDRTQRND
+811 IDRSQKID
-819 KKTENVDI
+819 KKSENLDI
-827 PLNDIRPDPYSH
+827 PLNDFRSEPYSH
-839 NGDHG
+839 NGD
-844 NRHLNRSVDLSELQP
+844 NSSRHLNRSGDISELEP
-859 LKERSLS
+859 LK
-866 AGGSLDLGDAEDRP
+866 GDSFK
-880 V
+880 